1 MKLKKIRAWQL
12 AAIAAHRTANTDA
25 DRAYWEQQYNA
36 ALDAEDKRSL
46 VKSSAWVED
55 AAQAALEQ
63 ARMPVQPNLVRDRSS
78 MCADLLR
85 PSSPP
90 EPDRA
95 QTATPAEA
103 VGNQA
108 GYVSNDVLRRLT
120 RQAIDE
126 LKAENTLHTQPV
138 VLARVNELLAPKR
151 VGRRRVNPI
160 MADLGKTLPRQR
172 PRNK

>member
-1 MKLKKIRAWQL
+1 MAK
-12 AAIAAHRTANTDA
+12 TDA
-25 DRAYWEQQYNA
+25 ERAYWQQQYDA

-55 AAQAALEQ
+55 AAQAALER
-63 ARMPVQPNLVRDRSS
+63 ARMPVQPKLVRDRSS
-78 MCADLLR
+78 MCADLLQ
-85 PSSPP
+85 PLSPP
-90 EPDRA
+90 EPDRT

-108 GYVSNDVLRRLT
+108 GYVSNDVLGRLT

-151 VGRRRVNPI
+151 AGRRRVNRI
-160 MADLGKTLPRQR
+160 IADLGETLPKQR
-172 PRNK
+172 PSNKPLTKSAT